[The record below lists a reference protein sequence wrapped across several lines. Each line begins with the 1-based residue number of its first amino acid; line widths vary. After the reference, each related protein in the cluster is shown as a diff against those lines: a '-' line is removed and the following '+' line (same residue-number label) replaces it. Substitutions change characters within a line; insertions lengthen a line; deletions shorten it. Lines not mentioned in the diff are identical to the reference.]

1 MLKKIT
7 CICCPK
13 GCIVTLDTDHPEES
27 VTGFSCMQGREY
39 AINELIRP
47 TRTIS
52 STVELIGGAHP
63 RLPVKTNGNIP
74 KEKIFDV
81 MREIEKISV
90 HSPVKCGDV
99 LLPDVLGTGI
109 DIVACRDL

>member
-13 GCIVTLDTDHPEES
+13 GCIVTLDTDNPEGT
-27 VTGFSCMQGREY
+27 VTGFSCPQGREY
-39 AINELIRP
+39 AINELICP
-47 TRTIS
+47 KRTIS
-52 STVELIGGAHP
+52 STVRLIGGAHP

-81 MREIEKISV
+81 MKEIDKISV
-90 HSPVKCGDV
+90 HSPVKCGAV
-99 LLPDVLGTGI
+99 LLPNVLGTGI

>member
-13 GCIVTLDTDHPEES
+13 GCIVTLDTENPEGT
-27 VTGFSCMQGREY
+27 VTGFSCQQGREY
-39 AINELIRP
+39 AINELICP

-81 MREIEKISV
+81 MKEIDKISV

>member
-1 MLKKIT
+1 MLKRIT

-13 GCIVTLDTDHPEES
+13 GCVVSLDTGDPEK
-27 VTGFSCMQGREY
+27 TAAGFSCLQGRDY
-39 AINELIRP
+39 AISELICP

-63 RLPVKTNGNIP
+63 RLPVKTSGNIP

-81 MREIEKISV
+81 MREINKISAR
-90 HSPVKCGDV
+90 SPVGCGEV
-99 LLPDVLGTGI
+99 LLPDVSGTGV